1 MDTTYD
7 LIYSASSRRAT
18 PWAAIRLAIVSA
30 AQTVGAIVAAEPS
43 EAVWR
48 NADPAA
54 QFTAL
59 PRGQQDRL
67 LDRGIAPR
75 I

>member
-7 LIYSASSRRAT
+7 LIYTR
-18 PWAAIRLAIVSA
+18 AAIRLAFGRA
-30 AQTVGAIVAAEPS
+30 MRTVVAIVRAEPTDP
-43 EAVWR
+43 VWR

-54 QFTAL
+54 QFGAL
-59 PRGQQDRL
+59 PRAQQDRL
-67 LDRGIAPR
+67 LDRGFAPR